1 MPCKLLED
9 NPWGVIVF
17 FLIVVAGGV
26 GALLKHTTF
35 TDYLGLVATAGGL
48 LGIGH
53 SIHRGAKHVGKRE

>member
-1 MPCKLLED
+1 MVLED

-17 FLIVVAGGV
+17 FLVVAAGGV
-26 GALLKHTTF
+26 GAYVHATTF

-53 SIHRGAKHVGKRE
+53 SIHRGAKRMGRRD